1 MQKSNFKILALT
13 AALIMPLSSCK
24 ETIIYVTPE
33 DIPNDDIKTP
43 IELSVGGVDGA
54 VETSSTRTVITT
66 EKTNMTSLTAGTHI
80 FMLMKSDYSA
90 LTGDYASLNY
100 GGAQSA
106 KYTTTR
112 GTVGSDNKVV
122 FEDDA
127 TNTRTRYWD
136 DAHAR
141 SSKLSIWALACDG
154 LDKLG
159 GTGNSLTETSNIF
172 YNNAEPYDVKANSN
186 VAANISWGTNL
197 INAKL
202 IQWNVPHGTNSAQDA
217 TTVKNRDLLFSNN
230 LAKYTDSDKRLKYDV
245 AQSPKAFTGG
255 KLVFYHALSKITVN
269 LNIGEGFTGTN
280 DFRFPSSQN
289 VKLSYFNIWG
299 QFSAEDGEF
308 LSVNS
313 AHESIGAMWNHTGDT
328 PNTTDTQKPAYWLE
342 ANVLPYSS
350 KDTKS
355 SIKGSQFTSD
365 GTHVM
370 MEFTIDNSTYK
381 LTSKQ
386 LFDAIKKV
394 SANNIAENATSIEM
408 EAGKNYVLTFTVS
421 KTKIEHIT
429 ASVVNWEEVVAN
441 EYTPIIDVNQY
452 YGDAG
457 SEAALNKTYTLLRS
471 TTKAGSYG
479 NGSCSDG
486 NSAKMEYNTTDNKY
500 NAMAPQLYWP
510 DHKTHYF
517 FRGVYP
523 EVKTSAQAGYPTI
536 DTESKTISVTNCAYA
551 AGKSPSD
558 LMIGIPRK
566 SNGDPDE
573 KCKVTGTNHGPTVE
587 GICATSGNINLNF
600 RYAMSQVEVR
610 LSTVTGDA
618 TVNLTNAKVEVV
630 GGYKQGKIKLED
642 GSVATFTASDKGD
655 FELASLPTTDNNKR
669 KDKDGNEN
677 ILSTNVRH
685 SSVIPQDL
693 TYDSSKPLDASNLR
707 FKITITNTDG
717 STDVYYADIKPIEVT
732 VGSNNKS
739 TITKWEAGKHY
750 IYFLELKKTDIKVS
764 ATITDWVTAT
774 GSTNVW
780 F

>member
-1 MQKSNFKILALT
+1 MRKSNFIILALT

-54 VETSSTRTVITT
+54 VESSTTRTVITT

-112 GTVGSDNKVV
+112 GTVGSDDKIV
-122 FEDDA
+122 FDNDA

-154 LDKLG
+154 LDYLG
-159 GTGNSLTETSNIF
+159 GIGTNLKETNNIF
-172 YNNAEPYDVKANSN
+172 YNSADQYNGQANSN
-186 VAANISWGTNL
+186 VAANVSWRTNL

-202 IQWNVPHGTNSAQDA
+202 IQWNVPHGTNYAQDA

-230 LAKYTDSDKRLKYDV
+230 LARYTDSDNRLKYDV

-328 PNTTDTQKPAYWLE
+328 PNTTVSQKPAYWLE
-342 ANVLPYSS
+342 ANVIPYSS
-350 KDTKS
+350 TDSKET
-355 SIKGSQFTSD
+355 IKGSQFTSN

-386 LFDAIKKV
+386 LFDAIKNK
-394 SANNIAENATSIEM
+394 AENNISADASSIEM
-408 EAGKNYVLTFTVS
+408 EAGKNYVFTFTVS

-441 EYTPIIDVNQY
+441 EYTPIIDVNQT
-452 YGDAG
+452 YGEKG
-457 SEAALNKTYTLLRS
+457 SESDLNKTYTLLRS
-471 TTKAGSYG
+471 ITKAGNYG
-479 NGSCSDG
+479 TTG
-486 NSAKMEYNTTDNKY
+486 NSATMTYNTTDSKY
-500 NAMAPQLYWP
+500 SMSPQLYWP

-523 EVKTSAQAGYPTI
+523 NIESTTGHPTLNS
-536 DTESKTISVTNCAYA
+536 DGQTISVTNCAYA

-558 LMIGIPRK
+558 LMIGIPRN
-566 SNGDPDE
+566 SDGTDE
-573 KCKVTGTNHGPTVE
+573 TCKVNGTGHKGSSAE

-610 LSTVTGDA
+610 LKTTTDDA
-618 TVNLTNAKVEVV
+618 EVNLTNAKVEIVNGYTNGSISLSD
-630 GGYKQGKIKLED
+630 GGAAVTESTGNYELHTAPTGDNRD
-642 GSVATFTASDKGD
+642 GVATTNIRHDAIVPQNLTNG
-655 FELASLPTTDNNKR
+655 TT
-669 KDKDGNEN
+669 
-677 ILSTNVRH
+677 T
-685 SSVIPQDL
+685 
-693 TYDSSKPLDASNLR
+693 NLR
-707 FKITITNTDG
+707 FKITIYKTGNTTEID
-717 STDVYYADIKPIEVT
+717 DIYYADIKDINVK
-732 VGSNNKS
+732 VGTADPT
-739 TITKWEAGKHY
+739 TITSWDAGKHY
-750 IYFLELKKTDIKVS
+750 IYTLNLSKTEIKVS

>member
-1 MQKSNFKILALT
+1 
-13 AALIMPLSSCK
+13 MPLSSCK

-33 DIPNDDIKTP
+33 DTPNDDIKTP

-54 VETSSTRTVITT
+54 VESSTTRTVITT

-112 GTVGSDNKVV
+112 GTVGSDDKIV
-122 FEDDA
+122 FDNDA

-154 LDKLG
+154 LDYLG
-159 GTGNSLTETSNIF
+159 GIGTNLKETNNIF
-172 YNNAEPYDVKANSN
+172 YNSADQYNGQANSN
-186 VAANISWGTNL
+186 VAANVSWRTNL

-202 IQWNVPHGTNSAQDA
+202 IQWNVPHGTNYAQDA

-230 LAKYTDSDKRLKYDV
+230 LAKYTDSDNRLKYDV

-313 AHESIGAMWNHTGDT
+313 AHESIGAMWNRTVNG
-328 PNTTDTQKPAYWLE
+328 PNTTNNEEPAYWLE

-350 KDTKS
+350 TDTKT

-381 LTSKQ
+381 ITSKQ
-386 LFDAIKKV
+386 LFDAIKRK
-394 SANNIAENATSIEM
+394 AENNISGDATSIEM
-408 EAGKNYVLTFTVS
+408 EAGKNYVFTFTVS

-441 EYTPIIDVNQY
+441 EYTPIIDVNQT
-452 YGDAG
+452 YGVAG
-457 SEAALNKTYTLLRS
+457 AETALNKTYTLLRS
-471 TTKAGSYG
+471 TTKTG
-479 NGSCSDG
+479 NYTTESGATMTYD
-486 NSAKMEYNTTDNKY
+486 NSAYSMS
-500 NAMAPQLYWP
+500 PQLYWP

-523 EVKTSAQAGYPTI
+523 AVGSTNGPSLVN
-536 DTESKTISVTNCAYA
+536 DTENKTTTISVTNCAYA

-558 LMIGIPRK
+558 LMIGIPRN
-566 SNGDPDE
+566 SDGTDE
-573 KCKVTGTNHGPTVE
+573 TCKVDGTGHKASSAQ

-618 TVNLTNAKVEVV
+618 AVNLANAKVEVV
-630 GGYKQGKIKLED
+630 GGYNQGKIKLED
-642 GSVATFTASDKGD
+642 GSATTSNSDKGD
-655 FELASLPTTDNNKR
+655 FELAVLPITDNNKR
-669 KDKDGNEN
+669 KDKDGNET

-693 TYDSSKPLDASNLR
+693 TYNSSKPLDASNLR
-707 FKITITNTDG
+707 FKITITNEDN
-717 STDVYYADIKPIEVT
+717 STDIYYADIKPIEVT
-732 VGSNNKS
+732 VGSNKS
-739 TITKWEAGKHY
+739 VISAWEAGKHY
-750 IYFLELKKTDIKVS
+750 IYFLELKKTEIKVS

>member
-1 MQKSNFKILALT
+1 MQKSKFKILALT

-33 DIPNDDIKTP
+33 DTPNDDIKTP

-54 VETSSTRTVITT
+54 VESSTTRTVITT

-90 LTGDYASLNY
+90 LTDDYASLNY

-112 GTVGSDNKVV
+112 GTVGSDDKIV
-122 FEDDA
+122 FDNDA

-154 LDKLG
+154 LDYLG
-159 GTGNSLTETSNIF
+159 GIGTNLKETNNIF
-172 YNNAEPYDVKANSN
+172 YNSADQYNGQANSN
-186 VAANISWGTNL
+186 VAANVSWRTNL

-202 IQWNVPHGTNSAQDA
+202 IQWNVPHGTNYAQDA

-230 LAKYTDSDKRLKYDV
+230 LAKYTDSDNRLKYDV

-313 AHESIGAMWNHTGDT
+313 AHESIGAMWNRTGNN
-328 PNTTDTQKPAYWLE
+328 PNTTDSEKPAYWLE

-355 SIKGSQFTSD
+355 SIKGSQFTSN

-386 LFDAIKKV
+386 LFDAIKNK
-394 SANNIAENATSIEM
+394 AENNISADASSIEM
-408 EAGKNYVLTFTVS
+408 EAGKNYVFTFTVS
-421 KTKIEHIT
+421 KTKIENIT

-441 EYTPIIDVNQY
+441 EYTPIIDVNQN
-452 YGDAG
+452 YG
-457 SEAALNKTYTLLRS
+457 EADTNPFDKTYTLLRS
-471 TTKAGSYG
+471 TTKTG
-479 NGSCSDG
+479 NYTTESGATMTYD
-486 NSAKMEYNTTDNKY
+486 NSAYSMS
-500 NAMAPQLYWP
+500 PQLYWP

-523 EVKTSAQAGYPTI
+523 KIGTTATGTGFLADGTTPALADEAITTDNDKDVIAVKNAAY
-536 DTESKTISVTNCAYA
+536 TEGTY
-551 AGKSPSD
+551 PSD

-573 KCKVTGTNHGPTVE
+573 TCKVTGTNHGTSVE

-600 RYAMSQVEVR
+600 RYAMSQVEVK
-610 LSTVTGDA
+610 LTTGTDESDKSK
-618 TVNLTNAKVEVV
+618 VNIANAKVEVIN
-630 GGYKQGKIKLED
+630 GCNAGTIKLED
-642 GSVATFTASDKGD
+642 GSVGSRTTGNFNIAITTANSETKG
-655 FELASLPTTDNNKR
+655 N
-669 KDKDGNEN
+669 
-677 ILSTNVRH
+677 
-685 SSVIPQDL
+685 SSVIPQSL
-693 TYDSSKPLDASNLR
+693 KNGENNLR
-707 FKITITNTDG
+707 FKITIYKEG
-717 STDVYYADIKPIEVT
+717 STTEDIDDIYYADIKDILVK
-732 VGSNNKS
+732 VGTADPA
-739 TITKWEAGKHY
+739 TITSWDAGKHY
-750 IYFLELKKTDIKVS
+750 IYTLDLKKTEIKVS

>member
-1 MQKSNFKILALT
+1 MRKSNFKILALT

-54 VETSSTRTVITT
+54 VESSTTRTVITT

-112 GTVGSDNKVV
+112 GTVGSDDKIV
-122 FEDDA
+122 FDNDA

-154 LDKLG
+154 LDYLG
-159 GTGNSLTETSNIF
+159 GIGTNLKETNNIF
-172 YNNAEPYDVKANSN
+172 YNSADQYNGQANSN
-186 VAANISWGTNL
+186 VAANVSWRTNL

-202 IQWNVPHGTNSAQDA
+202 IQWNVPHGTNYAQDA

-230 LAKYTDSDKRLKYDV
+230 LAKYTDSDNRLKYDV

-328 PNTTDTQKPAYWLE
+328 PNTPVSQKPAYWLE
-342 ANVLPYSS
+342 ANVIPYSS
-350 KDTKS
+350 TDSKET
-355 SIKGSQFTSD
+355 IKGSQFTSN

-386 LFDAIKKV
+386 LFDAIKNK
-394 SANNIAENATSIEM
+394 AENNISADASSIEM
-408 EAGKNYVLTFTVS
+408 EAGKNYVFTFTVS

-441 EYTPIIDVNQY
+441 EYTPIIDVNQTY
-452 YGDAG
+452 GVGDAT
-457 SEAALNKTYTLLRS
+457 ALNKTYTLLRS
-471 TTKAGSYG
+471 TTKTG
-479 NGSCSDG
+479 NYTTESGATMTYD
-486 NSAKMEYNTTDNKY
+486 NSAYSMS
-500 NAMAPQLYWP
+500 PQLYWP

-523 EVKTSAQAGYPTI
+523 KVGSTNGPTLVN
-536 DTESKTISVTNCAYA
+536 DTENKTTTISVTNSAYT
-551 AGKSPSD
+551 KETSPSD
-558 LMIGIPRK
+558 LMIGIPRN
-566 SNGDPDE
+566 SNGTFDE
-573 KCKVTGTNHGPTVE
+573 KCKVSGTNHGSSVE

-610 LSTVTGDA
+610 LKTTTGDA
-618 TVNLTNAKVEVV
+618 AVNLTNAKVEIVNCYNSGTIALSDGGATATGSTSDYVLNTVTTGSARDEIAIANIRHDAVV
-630 GGYKQGKIKLED
+630 PQNL
-642 GSVATFTASDKGD
+642 TFTTAG
-655 FELASLPTTDNNKR
+655 ATT
-669 KDKDGNEN
+669 
-677 ILSTNVRH
+677 
-685 SSVIPQDL
+685 
-693 TYDSSKPLDASNLR
+693 NLR
-707 FKITITNTDG
+707 FKITIYKAGTTDI
-717 STDVYYADIKPIEVT
+717 DDIYYADIKPIEVT
-732 VGSNNKS
+732 VGSS
-739 TITKWEAGKHY
+739 PATTITSWEAGKHY
-750 IYFLELKKTDIKVS
+750 IYTLNLRKTEIKVS

>member
-1 MQKSNFKILALT
+1 MRKSNFKILALT

-33 DIPNDDIKTP
+33 DTPNDDIKTP

-54 VETSSTRTVITT
+54 VETSSTRAVVTT
-66 EKTNMTSLTAGTHI
+66 AKTDMISLTADTHI
-80 FMLMKSDYSA
+80 FMLMKSEYDE

-112 GTVGSDNKVV
+112 GKVGSDDKVV
-122 FEDDA
+122 FDDDA

-154 LDKLG
+154 LQSLG
-159 GTGNSLTETSNIF
+159 GTGTSLTETSNIF
-172 YNNAEPYDVKANSN
+172 YDNTTIANANTNSTIASN
-186 VAANISWGTNL
+186 VAWRTNL

-230 LAKYTDSDKRLKYDV
+230 LAKYTDSDNRLKYNITTT
-245 AQSPKAFTGG
+245 PKAFTGG

-308 LSVNS
+308 LSVNN
-313 AHESIGAMWNHTGDT
+313 AHESIGAMWNRTGNT
-328 PNTTDTQKPAYWLE
+328 PNTTVSQKPAYWLE
-342 ANVLPYSS
+342 ANVIPYSS
-350 KDTKS
+350 TDSKET
-355 SIKGSQFTSD
+355 IKGSQFTSN

-386 LFDAIKKV
+386 LFDAIKNK
-394 SANNIAENATSIEM
+394 AENNISTDASSIEM
-408 EAGKNYVLTFTVS
+408 EAGKNYVFTFTVS

-441 EYTPIIDVNQY
+441 EYTPIIDVNQT
-452 YGDAG
+452 YGVAG
-457 SEAALNKTYTLLRS
+457 DDTALNKTYTLLRS
-471 TTKAGSYG
+471 TSKAGSYG

-523 EVKTSAQAGYPTI
+523 NIESTTGHPTLNS
-536 DTESKTISVTNCAYA
+536 DGQTISVTNCAYA

-558 LMIGIPRK
+558 LMIGIPRNADG
-566 SNGDPDE
+566 SFDE
-573 KCKVTGTNHGPTVE
+573 KCKVTEHKSGTTAPD

-610 LSTVTGDA
+610 LTTNTATGATDA
-618 TVNLTNAKVEVV
+618 VNIATAKVEVINGCN
-630 GGYKQGKIKLED
+630 GGAIKLED
-642 GSVATFTASDKGD
+642 SSVASRTTGD
-655 FELASLPTTDNNKR
+655 FTIGMTTTDTETK
-669 KDKDGNEN
+669 GN
-677 ILSTNVRH
+677 
-685 SSVIPQDL
+685 SSVIPQSL
-693 TYDSSKPLDASNLR
+693 TNGSNNLR
-707 FKITITNTDG
+707 FKITIYKTG
-717 STDVYYADIKPIEVT
+717 STTEIDDIYYADIKDIKVK
-732 VGSNNKS
+732 VGTADPA
-739 TITKWEAGKHY
+739 TITSWEAGKHY
-750 IYFLELKKTDIKVS
+750 IYTLNLKKTDIKVS

>member
-1 MQKSNFKILALT
+1 MRKSNFKILALT

-54 VETSSTRTVITT
+54 VESSSTRAVVTT
-66 EKTNMTSLTAGTHI
+66 AKTDMISLTADTHI
-80 FMLMKSDYSA
+80 FMLMKSEYDA

-100 GGAQSA
+100 GGAQAA

-112 GTVGSDNKVV
+112 GTVGSDDKIV

-127 TNTRTRYWD
+127 SNTRTRYWD

-154 LDKLG
+154 LDYLG
-159 GTGNSLTETSNIF
+159 GIGTNLKETNNIF
-172 YNNAEPYDVKANSN
+172 YNSADQYNGQANSN
-186 VAANISWGTNL
+186 VAANVSWRTNL

-202 IQWNVPHGTNSAQDA
+202 IQWNVPHGTNYAQDA

-230 LAKYTDSDKRLKYDV
+230 LAKYTDSDNRLKYDV

-313 AHESIGAMWNHTGDT
+313 AHESIGAMWNRTGNN
-328 PNTTDTQKPAYWLE
+328 PNTTDSEKPAYWLE

-355 SIKGSQFTSD
+355 SIKGSQFTSN

-386 LFDAIKKV
+386 LFDAIKNK
-394 SANNIAENATSIEM
+394 AENNISADASSIEM
-408 EAGKNYVLTFTVS
+408 EAGKNYVFTFTVS

-441 EYTPIIDVNQY
+441 EYTPIIDVNQT
-452 YGDAG
+452 YGVADAN
-457 SEAALNKTYTLLRS
+457 AFDKTYTLLRS
-471 TTKAGSYG
+471 TNKDGSYG
-479 NGSCSDG
+479 DGSCTDTDG

-500 NAMAPQLYWP
+500 KAMAPQLYWP

-523 EVKTSAQAGYPTI
+523 EVKTSAQTGYPTI
-536 DTESKTISVTNCAYA
+536 DTGGKTISVTNCTYT
-551 AGKSPSD
+551 KETSPSD
-558 LMIGIPRK
+558 LMIGIPRNADG
-566 SNGDPDE
+566 SFDE
-573 KCKVTGTNHGPTVE
+573 TCKVNGTGHKSSNAE

-610 LSTVTGDA
+610 LKTTTGDA
-618 TVNLTNAKVEVV
+618 AVNLTNAKVEIVNGYTNGTIALSDGGATVSSDSKGDYELKTVTTGDTRDGVSIANIRHDAVV
-630 GGYKQGKIKLED
+630 PQNL
-642 GSVATFTASDKGD
+642 TFTTAG
-655 FELASLPTTDNNKR
+655 ATT
-669 KDKDGNEN
+669 
-677 ILSTNVRH
+677 
-685 SSVIPQDL
+685 
-693 TYDSSKPLDASNLR
+693 NLR
-707 FKITITNTDG
+707 FKITIYKAGTTDI
-717 STDVYYADIKPIEVT
+717 DDIYYADIKPIEVT
-732 VGSNNKS
+732 VGSS
-739 TITKWEAGKHY
+739 PATAITSWEAGKHY
-750 IYFLELKKTDIKVS
+750 IYTLNLKNTEIKVS